1 MHVGCVLQEK
11 FMHQRV
17 TTYLAAG
24 VAALS
29 CSSFDAQE
37 QQHTE
42 RPNLTIRNKC
52 ADVLKN
58 GDLGDK

>member
-1 MHVGCVLQEK
+1 
-11 FMHQRV
+11 MHQRV